1 MSDLEELFR
10 SIIKVEVEKHIEK
23 IETEKVFNTKEAA
36 EYLRVSKDWLYKN
49 LDKIPHADLGGYKFI
64 KSDLD
69 HYIKSKTRKRTDL
82 SISNYKG
89 KGCNFRV

>member
-10 SIIKVEVEKHIEK
+10 SIIKVEVEKHIERV
-23 IETEKVFNTKEAA
+23 ESEKVFNTKEAA

-49 LDKIPHADLGGYKFI
+49 LDKIPHADLGGYKFL

-69 HYIKSKTRKRTDL
+69 HYIKSKTLKV
-82 SISNYKG
+82 SNVYISDFKG
-89 KGCNFRV
+89 KGCEFRV